1 MDEEAQAFMTEQLNI
16 RQSGGL
22 GSYES
27 RFLDA
32 AGLPIWVQVVAM
44 PVYDPDGGYAGS
56 VAMVKNLR
64 SPHVDEQ
71 ALRMRETKNR
81 LLFEHGPAGMAEIA
95 RDGHFVQVNPT
106 LCEMLGYTA
115 QQFSAMT
122 PADICHPDDAEETR
136 RDISKM
142 SVMAAPAL
150 SSRTF
155 QQFSAERRYM
165 HATGKLVW
173 CSLSASAV
181 FDEQGHLAFILA
193 HFVDITDKKEAERSL
208 VLSEK
213 RWMSMFDLAPVGLA
227 ELSTDGR
234 FIRVNPAVS
243 DILGYSA
250 EELLSMTTADISHP
264 DEAEMVRI
272 VAKGLAQSN
281 VDELNLT
288 RRFIHAQGQVVWCAI
303 RLVRIHG
310 TDGASDYV
318 LAGYLDITDR
328 NEFERQLGYM
338 ATQANE
344 ASQLKSNFLANMSH
358 EIRTP
363 MNGIMGMSE
372 LLLDTDLDDT
382 QRDFAQTVR
391 ASGAALITVINDILD
406 YSKIEAGKVDIEEVE
421 FGVETVVH
429 DVLHLLTHQAE
440 TKGLKLVASVGDSV
454 PAVVRGDPFRVRQV
468 LVNLVGNAVKF
479 TQTGE
484 ISVRVT
490 EFESSGADI
499 VLRFE
504 VTDTGD
510 GIDPD
515 KLDLIFHPFVQADM
529 STSRKYGGSG
539 LGLSI
544 SGQLVGLM
552 GGDCGVS
559 SQCGKGS
566 TFWFT
571 ICVRSGQGP
580 AIENSIPA
588 LASLYRVP
596 LGLGGQP
603 SALGGAGGPVNR
615 RLLLVEDNLINQRVA
630 VAMLSS
636 AGYQVDTVVNG
647 VEALQKVAAG
657 GYNAVLMDCQM
668 PEMNGYDATKAIRA
682 LNSPV
687 RFIPVIGVTAGA
699 REEDR
704 MQCLAAGMDAYIAK
718 PLAKDALNALVA
730 STIEKEAGNEGE
742 GAGPA
747 TNPNGESSV
756 AAAAEDIFGELVA
769 RFVHD

>member
-1 MDEEAQAFMTEQLNI
+1 
-16 RQSGGL
+16 
-22 GSYES
+22 
-27 RFLDA
+27 
-32 AGLPIWVQVVAM
+32 
-44 PVYDPDGGYAGS
+44 
-56 VAMVKNLR
+56 
-64 SPHVDEQ
+64 
-71 ALRMRETKNR
+71 
-81 LLFEHGPAGMAEIA
+81 
-95 RDGHFVQVNPT
+95 
-106 LCEMLGYTA
+106 
-115 QQFSAMT
+115 
-122 PADICHPDDAEETR
+122 
-136 RDISKM
+136 
-142 SVMAAPAL
+142 
-150 SSRTF
+150 
-155 QQFSAERRYM
+155 
-165 HATGKLVW
+165 
-173 CSLSASAV
+173 
-181 FDEQGHLAFILA
+181 
-193 HFVDITDKKEAERSL
+193 
-208 VLSEK
+208 
-213 RWMSMFDLAPVGLA
+213 
-227 ELSTDGR
+227 
-234 FIRVNPAVS
+234 
-243 DILGYSA
+243 
-250 EELLSMTTADISHP
+250 
-264 DEAEMVRI
+264 
-272 VAKGLAQSN
+272 
-281 VDELNLT
+281 
-288 RRFIHAQGQVVWCAI
+288 
-303 RLVRIHG
+303 
-310 TDGASDYV
+310 
-318 LAGYLDITDR
+318 
-328 NEFERQLGYM
+328 
-338 ATQANE
+338 
-344 ASQLKSNFLANMSH
+344 
-358 EIRTP
+358 
-363 MNGIMGMSE
+363 
-372 LLLDTDLDDT
+372 
-382 QRDFAQTVR
+382 
-391 ASGAALITVINDILD
+391 
-406 YSKIEAGKVDIEEVE
+406 
-421 FGVETVVH
+421 
-429 DVLHLLTHQAE
+429 
-440 TKGLKLVASVGDSV
+440 
-454 PAVVRGDPFRVRQV
+454 VRQV